1 MLSWARLGLLP
12 LGRSSLTKPHLIRRS
27 MASNIS
33 AEYDVIVIGG
43 GSGGI
48 AAAKRCAGYG
58 AKVLAVESKKLGGTC
73 VNVGCI
79 PKKIMWCASHVNE
92 SIHHAAQFGIQVSSS
107 QLHWKQ
113 LKEARDKFIVRL
125 NGIYEKGLAGSKVE
139 YLNGYATF
147 ASPNTV
153 QVGDKI
159 FKASHIIVAVGGRP
173 HFPSSVPGT
182 EYCISSDGFF
192 DLETQPSSVAVIGG
206 GYIGVELAGVF
217 QGLGTKTDL
226 FTRGDKPLR
235 GFDTYL
241 RDNLMVEMKR
251 QGLSYHPNEK
261 IVSVTKETDGRLTL
275 TTSSGPHGPYDQILF
290 ATGRAPLTEGL
301 NLSAAGV
308 ETDSQG
314 RIVVDEFQNTN
325 VPGVYALGDVCGK
338 VELTPMAIAAGRRL
352 GDRLFGGKATAK
364 ADYEFVPTVVFSH
377 PTIGTVGLTEDEAVQ
392 KYGKDNIKIYT
403 STAVNT
409 YYGSWSVAPEDKPKN
424 YFKLVCLLPEER
436 VVGLHALGMGS
447 DEMLQGF
454 GVAMKMGATKADFDS
469 CVAIHPTAAEEFV
482 TMAPWGMAPPN
493 PRANGASATYCSLS

>member
-1 MLSWARLGLLP
+1 
-12 LGRSSLTKPHLIRRS
+12 

-107 QLHWKQ
+107 QLNWKQ
-113 LKEARDKFIVRL
+113 LKEARDKFILRL

-139 YLNGYATF
+139 YLNGYASF
-147 ASPNTV
+147 ASPNTL

-251 QGLSYHPNEK
+251 QGLAYHPNEK

-325 VPGVYALGDVCGK
+325 VLGVYALGDVCGK